1 MNDGQVN
8 HEAGFREKLLTCVG
22 VIENTQP
29 YRQNKSEQGDAY
41 FISLRMTMLAH
52 PKTRVGQIIKKKRIR
67 VFFKIET
74 KALLSYLTM
83 LSLKQLSVL
92 ANVLLEAFGIQDAE
106 KLPEPSSILVPD
118 GITTSEDDDSE
129 DLFPRKYK
137 VVACK
142 KKTFK
147 ERSKK
152 KEEVWVGRA
161 LRFGEF

>member
-1 MNDGQVN
+1 
-8 HEAGFREKLLTCVG
+8 
-22 VIENTQP
+22 
-29 YRQNKSEQGDAY
+29 
-41 FISLRMTMLAH
+41 
-52 PKTRVGQIIKKKRIR
+52 
-67 VFFKIET
+67 
-74 KALLSYLTM
+74 M

-106 KLPEPSSILVPD
+106 KLPEPSSILVLD
-118 GITTSEDDDSE
+118 GFTSEEDDSE

-147 ERSKK
+147 ERSKN